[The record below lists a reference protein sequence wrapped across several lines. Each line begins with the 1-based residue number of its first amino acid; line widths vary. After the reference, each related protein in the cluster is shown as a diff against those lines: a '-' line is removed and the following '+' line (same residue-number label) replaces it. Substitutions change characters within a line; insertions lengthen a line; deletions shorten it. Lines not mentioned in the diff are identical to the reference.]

1 MQTHNI
7 MGIRSK
13 VIMNRYINDV
23 IVMEE
28 ISEEDENNIDKIM
41 TKDNGYF
48 SNKENYMIPT
58 RDIFLYGEIDLNKK
72 SDINLIENT
81 DLIIEDINNACN
93 IPSNFDYDKG
103 IIYSDNENIFR
114 CHNTWNKLDWFKY
127 NYVLLGKPK
136 RIIMYKI
143 HKNYV
148 PDNLR
153 TGAYY
158 NINAIRNNN

>member
-28 ISEEDENNIDKIM
+28 ISEEDENNIDRIM
-41 TKDNGYF
+41 TNDNGYF
-48 SNKENYMIPT
+48 SNKENYMIST
-58 RDIFLYGEIDLNKK
+58 RDIFLYGEINLNKK

-81 DLIIEDINNACN
+81 DLIIEDVNNACN

-103 IIYSDNENIFR
+103 IIYSDNTRVNINSGDMVLIK
-114 CHNTWNKLDWFKY
+114 HNTNYHIRGKLE
-127 NYVLLGKPK
+127 VL
-136 RIIMYKI
+136 KI
-143 HKNYV
+143 WW
-148 PDNLR
+148 
-153 TGAYY
+153 
-158 NINAIRNNN
+158 